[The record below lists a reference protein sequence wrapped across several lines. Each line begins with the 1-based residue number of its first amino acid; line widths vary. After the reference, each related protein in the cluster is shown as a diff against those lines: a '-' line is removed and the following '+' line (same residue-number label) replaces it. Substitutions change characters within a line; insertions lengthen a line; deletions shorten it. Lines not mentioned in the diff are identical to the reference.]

1 MNKNELE
8 SILKRARLPAIAEE
22 SLEEFPRRVAD
33 GLKRHDPA
41 PRPARNFSPHLAWA
55 FGLAACAVIAFAAGH
70 WRGRMEAGAI
80 PATDSLASA
89 KLIREMMAMF
99 PNQIRAIVQDDGGE
113 VKLVLSDTGDV
124 PASPP
129 LYVRITDGKHSSYF
143 VTFSGQEIQVDGQAI
158 TVLSDARGGIILAGA
173 QFVWSSAGRPSA
185 AGHLKIEAK
194 NLGATVM

>member
-1 MNKNELE
+1 
-8 SILKRARLPAIAEE
+8 
-22 SLEEFPRRVAD
+22 
-33 GLKRHDPA
+33 
-41 PRPARNFSPHLAWA
+41 
-55 FGLAACAVIAFAAGH
+55 
-70 WRGRMEAGAI
+70 
-80 PATDSLASA
+80 
-89 KLIREMMAMF
+89 
-99 PNQIRAIVQDDGGE
+99 